1 MGRAWRE
8 APVRPPRG
16 PDPDAPSVAGR
27 PSPVRLATRPSTDA
41 GPRAASAQPPAD
53 AALLAALDALSSADR
68 QCAAAAHRRCPPC
81 RPALDALSAAGQLIG
96 MAALTSIGQSD
107 SQNASRNNV
116 RRIYTLFAQST
127 DTPDKFKKYP
137 EFHNL
142 PEQLAC
148 STDLYEQFSHFLVHV
163 YKIEQRG
170 PNCGQPL
177 MFSSVLD
184 YLGIL
189 VNMAADTYLATGTND
204 TKLFFT
210 CLDINSTT
218 RAAKWPPARSRP
230 PMLPSLLPST
240 PCLVQTA
247 SVQQPPT
254 DVALPADLPSTP
266 CLLPVRASK
275 FAVHARCARLAAP
288 RPSRLA
294 MPTPQLRWGRLAAPP
309 PLIRLR

>member
-1 MGRAWRE
+1 
-8 APVRPPRG
+8 
-16 PDPDAPSVAGR
+16 
-27 PSPVRLATRPSTDA
+27 
-41 GPRAASAQPPAD
+41 
-53 AALLAALDALSSADR
+53 
-68 QCAAAAHRRCPPC
+68 
-81 RPALDALSAAGQLIG
+81 

-127 DTPDKFKKYP
+127 DTADKFKKYP

-148 STDLYEQFSHFLVHV
+148 STALYEQFSHFLVHV

-218 RAAKWPPARSRP
+218 RAAKWWRGLRANIKRLLFQRTRDAWEQPDNSETPVYSGDICRMNAAYAKKDTGEAARRK
-230 PMLPSLLPST
+230 
-240 PCLVQTA
+240 LVLTTLQ
-247 SVQQPPT
+247 
-254 DVALPADLPSTP
+254 
-266 CLLPVRASK
+266 
-275 FAVHARCARLAAP
+275 RCA
-288 RPSRLA
+288 
-294 MPTPQLRWGRLAAPP
+294 GRTSEVAWVTWDGLEWDQHFM
-309 PLIRLR
+309 